1 MSKPNKLSRGRSRR
15 KATQSTTNLN
25 DGADDFSSLTSKILK
40 TDTQIKLVVP
50 DKVVNRNDDL
60 NFVIYLLLSCKTI
73 TINYI

>member
-1 MSKPNKLSRGRSRR
+1 MSKPNKLSRDRSRK
-15 KATQSTTNLN
+15 KATQPTTNLN

-40 TDTQIKLVVP
+40 TETQIKLVVP

-60 NFVIYLLLSCKTI
+60 NFVKYLSCKTI